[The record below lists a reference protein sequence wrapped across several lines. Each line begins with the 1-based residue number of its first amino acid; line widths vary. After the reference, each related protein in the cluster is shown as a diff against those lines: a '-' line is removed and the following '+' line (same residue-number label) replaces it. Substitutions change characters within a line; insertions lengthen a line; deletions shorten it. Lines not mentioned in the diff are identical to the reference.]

1 MIKKKTL
8 QNGTRIIL
16 EKIPSVQSVS
26 VGIWVRAGSID
37 EKPENLG
44 ISHLIE
50 HMLFKGTEKRTSKQ
64 IAEDLDRIGVHSN
77 AFTSKECTCYY
88 VKTLESNVEKACEI
102 LTDMF
107 MNSTFD
113 VTEFEK
119 EKAVIFEEIK
129 MIEDS
134 PEDDAHDQ
142 LTEMVF
148 RGTPLESPIIGTTET
163 LSSIDRD
170 MVVNY
175 LHEQYS
181 ADSIVVSV
189 AGSFDEDKICEL
201 FEKALINLKP
211 DKTKKQAGSAIYVP
225 EYRSKVKEV
234 EQSHL
239 CFGIKSVPHEDELYY
254 TMVLLNS
261 IVGGSMSS
269 RLFQNIREEKGLA
282 YSVYSSVQAYV
293 ADGIF
298 SIYAGVSHEKVKDT
312 IAAVSEELRA
322 LKTSGVTL
330 DELEIAKEQFKSSY
344 AFSQENVSSRM
355 FSNGKNLLLRGNYMT
370 PKEVI
375 GKVDAVD
382 MDKMTQAFQKIID
395 LDQYCGIVIGNKEHD
410 LKDYVKGI

>member
-1 MIKKKTL
+1 
-8 QNGTRIIL
+8 
-16 EKIPSVQSVS
+16 
-26 VGIWVRAGSID
+26 
-37 EKPENLG
+37 
-44 ISHLIE
+44 
-50 HMLFKGTEKRTSKQ
+50 
-64 IAEDLDRIGVHSN
+64 
-77 AFTSKECTCYY
+77 
-88 VKTLESNVEKACEI
+88 
-102 LTDMF
+102 
-107 MNSTFD
+107 
-113 VTEFEK
+113 
-119 EKAVIFEEIK
+119 
-129 MIEDS
+129 
-134 PEDDAHDQ
+134 
-142 LTEMVF
+142 
-148 RGTPLESPIIGTTET
+148 
-163 LSSIDRD
+163 
-170 MVVNY
+170 
-175 LHEQYS
+175 
-181 ADSIVVSV
+181 
-189 AGSFDEDKICEL
+189 
-201 FEKALINLKP
+201 
-211 DKTKKQAGSAIYVP
+211 
-225 EYRSKVKEV
+225 
-234 EQSHL
+234 
-239 CFGIKSVPHEDELYY
+239 
-254 TMVLLNS
+254 
-261 IVGGSMSS
+261 MSS